1 MLSVTNLSY
10 GRRDGWRWS
19 VRVKVY
25 PEAIGCTV
33 FLITA
38 VLLAACGGGGASS
51 TPSMSGGMGGSS
63 AATSVATQRNV
74 AGSALASV
82 SDGVDFDEWGPS
94 GGISSLALQDA
105 VSVESVHTQSTGGTC
120 QNGVEFSQSSTG
132 EGQVTQTIEIF
143 YDQSCTEPFKLITQT
158 ITFSS
163 SGGSVQGSEE
173 VWDQAGSVVAYKTY
187 SLAFT
192 LSSGHVTSI
201 VAQKSV
207 APAPSASPLFQ
218 VGESCVFGTSNPID
232 CGAGNVLTISQPSAS
247 PSPLDESIGF
257 AGTATGTFVTP
268 SPSPSATPPS
278 WGQPNELQIDLNGT
292 GYTGA
297 VGALT
302 LASSTL
308 PAWTI
313 SGGTQ
318 VLTLTG
324 TVTLGFGGPEWG
336 GGAMSSIS
344 LDESALG
351 LTVTLTS
358 SKGGKLSG
366 NVTNASGTVVATMS
380 LDYSG
385 TGTITYSNGTT
396 AQVIDWIILG

>member
-1 MLSVTNLSY
+1 MRKRGYS
-10 GRRDGWRWS
+10 G
-19 VRVKVY
+19 
-25 PEAIGCTV
+25 AIGFIV
-33 FLITA
+33 FLIVA
-38 VLLAACGGGGASS
+38 VVLAACGGGGTSS
-51 TPSMSGGMGGSS
+51 TPGMSGGGATNSS
-63 AATSVATQRNV
+63 AASVASQRNV

-82 SDGVDFDEWGPS
+82 GDDVDFDEWGPS
-94 GGISSLALQDA
+94 GGISTLALQDA
-105 VSVESVHTQSTGGTC
+105 VSVQDVHTQSASGTC

-132 EGQVTQTIEIF
+132 SGQVTQTIEIF
-143 YDQSCTEPFKLITQT
+143 FDPSCTEPFKLITQT

-163 SGGSVQGSEE
+163 SGGSIQGSEE
-173 VWDQAGSVVAYKTY
+173 VWDQAGAVVAYKTF

-192 LSSGHVTSI
+192 LSNGHATSI

-207 APAPSASPLFQ
+207 APAPSASPLLQ

-232 CGAGNVLTISQPSAS
+232 CGAGNVLTISQPTAS

-257 AGTATGTFVTP
+257 TGTATGTFVTP
-268 SPSPSATPPS
+268 SPSPSASPPS
-278 WGQPNELQIDLNGT
+278 WGQPNELQIQLDGT

-297 VGALT
+297 IGALT
-302 LASSTL
+302 LASATL

-324 TVTLGFGGPEWG
+324 TVTLGFGGPQWG

-358 SKGGKLSG
+358 SKGGKLTG
-366 NVTNASGTVVATMS
+366 DVTNSSGTVVATIT

-396 AQVIDWIILG
+396 AQVVDWIILG